1 MEPTN
6 SQHSDGLS
14 ATPPSAPRW
23 GLPNL
28 GLGVGLRSVHFNF
41 VERHWPQVDWF
52 EAISENFLDCQ
63 GRPRALLR
71 AVAERYPV
79 VLHGVSLSIGSC
91 DPLNFD
97 YLAKLRT
104 LAGEV
109 QARWISD
116 HLCFTGVLG
125 VNTHDL
131 LPMPLNE
138 ASLRHVAER
147 VRQVQD
153 FLERPLVL
161 ENPST
166 YARFASDEL
175 REAEFLARLCELTG
189 CGLLLDV
196 NNVYVSAFNHEEDPL
211 EFLRTIPASRV
222 VQYHLA
228 GHTHCGTHLL
238 DTHDR
243 PVLPAVWEL
252 YRQFCARTGP
262 VSTLLE
268 WDAQIPEFPVLLDE
282 VHRAQ
287 RVLQAAGA
295 VEVDARPAEAVESSA
310 LPHALSFLAAQAESS

>member
-1 MEPTN
+1 MSSPPPNESVPSLAAPT
-6 SQHSDGLS
+6 
-14 ATPPSAPRW
+14 PRL
-23 GLPNL
+23 GLPDL
-28 GLGVGLRSVHFNF
+28 GLGVGLRSAHFNYI
-41 VERHWPQVDWF
+41 ERHWPAVDWF
-52 EAISENFLDCQ
+52 EAISENFLDCG
-63 GRPRALLR
+63 GRPRALLS
-71 AVAERYPV
+71 AIAERYPV

-91 DPLNFD
+91 DPLNFE

-104 LAGEV
+104 LAAEV
-109 QARWISD
+109 QARWVSD

-125 VNTHDL
+125 LNTHDL

-138 ASLRHVAER
+138 ESLRHVAGR
-147 VRQVQD
+147 VQQVQD
-153 FLERPLVL
+153 FLQRPLVL

-175 REAEFLARLCELTG
+175 PEAEFLARLCELTG

-211 EFLRTIPASRV
+211 EFLRTIPAHRV

-252 YRQFCARTGP
+252 YRQACARTGP

-268 WDAQIPEFPVLLDE
+268 WDARIPEFPVLLQE
-282 VHRAQ
+282 VTRAKD
-287 RVLQAAGA
+287 VLQAVG
-295 VEVDARPAEAVESSA
+295 ELPTPATPTEAAESSA
-310 LPHALSFLAAQAESS
+310 LPHALSFLAAQAESA